1 MANLLEVS
9 VNEIHDSESNSDNSQ
24 IELSVNDSHERAFHE
39 HDASHENSPLLT
51 LNDDMNEIEFVD
63 KSTPSS
69 PQKYL
74 DLYLPRLSDNNEWI
88 NNNKRKNILT
98 YTSELDSVNAN
109 INGDNS
115 VLNFTADNCN
125 NVCDIE
131 DSECEEYDE
140 SNQQST
146 YV

>member
-1 MANLLEVS
+1 LLEVS

-24 IELSVNDSHERAFHE
+24 IELSVTDSHERAFHD
-39 HDASHENSPLLT
+39 HDQSHEDSPLLT
-51 LNDDMNEIEFVD
+51 LNDELNEIEYAD
-63 KSTPSS
+63 KSEPSS

-74 DLYLPRLSDNNEWI
+74 DLYLPKLTENDWI
-88 NNNKRKNILT
+88 NHNKRRNILT
-98 YTSELDSVNAN
+98 YTPDMDSVNAN
-109 INGDNS
+109 INDDNKS
-115 VLNFTADNCN
+115 GSMLNFTSDDCN

-131 DSECEEYDE
+131 DSECEDYDD